1 MPIKDNAKKA
11 LRQAIKRTARNKAVK
26 DELKSLRVKFRK
38 LVTSKE
44 VAKAT
49 EAARELGKK
58 LDKSVTKGVLKK
70 NTVARLKS
78 RAMAKL
84 NALSAKA
91 E

>member
-11 LRQAIKRTARNKAVK
+11 LRQAVKRTVRNKAVK

-44 VAKAT
+44 AAKA
-49 EAARELGKK
+49 EEIARMLGKK
-58 LDKSVTKGVLKK
+58 FDKSVSKGVMKK

-78 RAMAKL
+78 RMMAKL
-84 NALSAKA
+84 NAIKTK
-91 E
+91 